1 MTKETQLNAID
12 GEIKELIEDLEAL
25 DAREEEVQSPKSGI
39 EQVEKGN
46 LLRTIRL
53 KRRQADK
60 SLEEKTKIRAKLQY
74 GTSKTAKP
82 ATVSTPA
89 DT

>member
-1 MTKETQLNAID
+1 MTKETLLNAID
-12 GEIKELIEDLEAL
+12 VEIKELIEELEAL
-25 DAREEEVQSPKSGI
+25 DAKEEDVQSPKSGI

-60 SLEEKTKIRAKLQY
+60 SLEEKLK
-74 GTSKTAKP
+74 
-82 ATVSTPA
+82 
-89 DT
+89 